1 MIDSDVFWHHR
12 TRSYA
17 NYVEVGCALPRRYL
31 ARGTAPVIG
40 TKIAP
45 MVMISIT
52 LAVAF
57 TRQSDVQIIQYSAAV
72 DTEKTPDRGIAAP
85 SMLGKSMASPWRLP
99 MQLRRAFSFLTMLTF
114 LLVTLEFMMTRG
126 SVVDPDIWWHLRN
139 AEYLFQHHQ
148 FPRADMYSFT
158 VAGHPWINHEW
169 LSEIPYYLAW
179 RAGGLS
185 GVDAV
190 MFATISLIFL
200 GLLYLSYMETRHFKA
215 AIVACCFLTFI
226 ASVSFGPRTILFGYL
241 YLVLLLIILQRFRQ
255 KGDAPLWLIP
265 PLFCLWA
272 NTHGSWSLGL
282 IVFSIITAAGFVH
295 GSWGRVDAERWTPSQ
310 MGRLVVTGLA
320 SIAAL
325 FVNPFGSR
333 LVLYPLDMAF
343 RQKLNISHVAEWVS
357 VDFHDLRAKLV
368 LALVLRLLVSAL
380 VRRKRWRLG
389 EIAFVLFALYSGLTY
404 LCFLFLLAIVIA
416 PVVTKILDF
425 VPQYRP
431 EADTPIINALVICL
445 MVGSIIYYWPR
456 SPELQ
461 KSISERYPA
470 EALVYLKAH
479 PPNGNV
485 LNFYLWGG
493 YLGWKDREL
502 EVFVDSR
509 VDIFEY
515 AGVLKD
521 YLDLLGLE
529 QSKAILDK
537 YKIRYVLMPQP
548 GGYSESAVTYFL
560 EHDPEWK
567 AIYSDK
573 LSVFMERVDPTLPPH
588 DVVKLR

>member
-1 MIDSDVFWHHR
+1 VEFTHQFGVR
-12 TRSYA
+12 T
-17 NYVEVGCALPRRYL
+17 V
-31 ARGTAPVIG
+31 
-40 TKIAP
+40 
-45 MVMISIT
+45 
-52 LAVAF
+52 
-57 TRQSDVQIIQYSAAV
+57 QYSTTV
-72 DTEKTPDRGIAAP
+72 DTEQVPDRRLATSP
-85 SMLGKSMASPWRLP
+85 TREKSTSSLIRLSG
-99 MQLRRAFSFLTMLTF
+99 QLRRAFSFLTMLAF
-114 LLVTLEFMMTRG
+114 LLVTLEFIMTRG
-126 SVVDPDIWWHLRN
+126 SVLDPDIWWHLRN

-148 FPRADMYSFT
+148 LPRADMYSFT

-169 LSEIPYYLAW
+169 LAEIPYYLAW

-185 GVDAV
+185 GINAM

-200 GLLYLSYMETRHFKA
+200 GLLYLSYIETRHFKA
-215 AIVACCFLTFI
+215 AIVACSFLTFI

-255 KGDAPLWLIP
+255 KGSAPLWLIP

-282 IVFSIITAAGFVH
+282 IVFSIITAAGFVQ

-310 MGRLVVTGLA
+310 MGKLVVTGLA

-357 VDFHDLRAKLV
+357 VDFHDLRGKLV
-368 LALVLRLLVSAL
+368 LALVLSLLVSAL
-380 VRRKRWRLG
+380 VRRTRWRLG
-389 EIAFVLFALYSGLTY
+389 EIALVLFALYSGLTY
-404 LCFLFLLAIVIA
+404 IRFLFLLAIVIA

-548 GGYSESAVTYFL
+548 GGYSESAVTYVL

-573 LSVFMERVDPTLPPH
+573 LSVFMERVDPTLPPP

>member
-1 MIDSDVFWHHR
+1 MN
-12 TRSYA
+12 A
-17 NYVEVGCALPRRYL
+17 NDRHYL
-31 ARGTAPVIG
+31 AVE
-40 TKIAP
+40 
-45 MVMISIT
+45 
-52 LAVAF
+52 F
-57 TRQSDVQIIQYSAAV
+57 THQFGVQTVQYSTTV
-72 DTEKTPDRGIAAP
+72 DAEQVPDRRLAT
-85 SMLGKSMASPWRLP
+85 SPTREKYTRLSG
-99 MQLRRAFSFLTMLTF
+99 QLRRAFSFLTMLAF
-114 LLVTLEFMMTRG
+114 LLVTLEFIMTRG
-126 SVVDPDIWWHLRN
+126 SVLDPDIWWHLRN

-148 FPRADMYSFT
+148 LPRADMYSFT

-169 LSEIPYYLAW
+169 LAEIPYYLAW

-185 GVDAV
+185 GISAM

-200 GLLYLSYMETRHFKA
+200 GLLYLSYIETRHFKA
-215 AIVACCFLTFI
+215 AIVACSFLTFI

-255 KGDAPLWLIP
+255 RGSAPLWLIP

-282 IVFSIITAAGFVH
+282 IVFSIITAAGFVQ

-310 MGRLVVTGLA
+310 MGKLVVTGLA

-357 VDFHDLRAKLV
+357 VDFHDLRGKLV
-368 LALVLRLLVSAL
+368 LALLLSLLVSAL
-380 VRRKRWRLG
+380 VRRTRWRLG
-389 EIAFVLFALYSGLTY
+389 EIALVLFALYSGLTY
-404 LCFLFLLAIVIA
+404 IRFLFLLAIVIA

-548 GGYSESAVTYFL
+548 GGYSESAMTYVL

-588 DVVKLR
+588 DVAKLR

>member
-1 MIDSDVFWHHR
+1 MRLAPVPDSDAHRASYWHQDCMN
-12 TRSYA
+12 A
-17 NYVEVGCALPRRYL
+17 NDRHYL
-31 ARGTAPVIG
+31 AVE
-40 TKIAP
+40 
-45 MVMISIT
+45 
-52 LAVAF
+52 F
-57 TRQSDVQIIQYSAAV
+57 THQFGVQTVQYSTTV
-72 DTEKTPDRGIAAP
+72 DTEQVPDRRLAT
-85 SMLGKSMASPWRLP
+85 SPTREKYTRLSG
-99 MQLRRAFSFLTMLTF
+99 QLRRAFSFLTMLAF
-114 LLVTLEFMMTRG
+114 LLVTLEFIMTRG
-126 SVVDPDIWWHLRN
+126 SVLDPDIWWHLRN

-148 FPRADMYSFT
+148 LPRADMYSFT

-169 LSEIPYYLAW
+169 LAEIPYYLAW

-185 GVDAV
+185 GINAM

-200 GLLYLSYMETRHFKA
+200 GLLYLSYIETRHFKA
-215 AIVACCFLTFI
+215 AMVACSFLTFI

-255 KGDAPLWLIP
+255 KGSAPLWLIP

-282 IVFSIITAAGFVH
+282 IVFSIITAAGFVQ

-310 MGRLVVTGLA
+310 MGKLVVTGLA

-357 VDFHDLRAKLV
+357 VDFHDLRGKLV
-368 LALVLRLLVSAL
+368 LALLLSLLVSAL
-380 VRRKRWRLG
+380 VRRTRWRLG
-389 EIAFVLFALYSGLTY
+389 EIALVLFALYSGLTY
-404 LCFLFLLAIVIA
+404 IRFLFLLAIVIA

-548 GGYSESAVTYFL
+548 GGYSESSLTYVL

-588 DVVKLR
+588 DVAKLR

>member
-1 MIDSDVFWHHR
+1 MN
-12 TRSYA
+12 A
-17 NYVEVGCALPRRYL
+17 NDRHYL
-31 ARGTAPVIG
+31 AVE
-40 TKIAP
+40 
-45 MVMISIT
+45 
-52 LAVAF
+52 F
-57 TRQSDVQIIQYSAAV
+57 THQFGVQTVQYSTTV
-72 DTEKTPDRGIAAP
+72 DTEQVPDRRLAT
-85 SMLGKSMASPWRLP
+85 SPTREKYTRLSG
-99 MQLRRAFSFLTMLTF
+99 QLRRAFSFLTMLAF
-114 LLVTLEFMMTRG
+114 LLVTLEFIMTRG
-126 SVVDPDIWWHLRN
+126 SVLDPDIWWHMRN

-148 FPRADMYSFT
+148 LPRADMYSFT

-169 LSEIPYYLAW
+169 LAEIPYYLAW

-185 GVDAV
+185 GINAM

-200 GLLYLSYMETRHFKA
+200 GLLYLSYIETRHFKA
-215 AIVACCFLTFI
+215 AMVACSFLTFI

-255 KGDAPLWLIP
+255 KGSAPLWLIP

-282 IVFSIITAAGFVH
+282 IVFSIITAAGFVQ

-310 MGRLVVTGLA
+310 MGKLVVTGLA

-357 VDFHDLRAKLV
+357 VDFHDLRGKLV
-368 LALVLRLLVSAL
+368 LALVLSLLVSAL
-380 VRRKRWRLG
+380 VRRTRWRLG
-389 EIAFVLFALYSGLTY
+389 EIALVLFALYSGLTY
-404 LCFLFLLAIVIA
+404 IRFLFLLAIVIA

-548 GGYSESAVTYFL
+548 GGYSESAMTYVL

-573 LSVFMERVDPTLPPH
+573 LSVFMERVDPTPPLH

>member
-1 MIDSDVFWHHR
+1 MS
-12 TRSYA
+12 
-17 NYVEVGCALPRRYL
+17 
-31 ARGTAPVIG
+31 
-40 TKIAP
+40 
-45 MVMISIT
+45 
-52 LAVAF
+52 
-57 TRQSDVQIIQYSAAV
+57 SA
-72 DTEKTPDRGIAAP
+72 G
-85 SMLGKSMASPWRLP
+85 RLSTQ
-99 MQLRRAFSFLTMLTF
+99 MRRAFSFLTMLAF
-114 LLVTLEFMMTRG
+114 LLVTLEFIMTRG

-148 FPRADMYSFT
+148 FPRTDMYSFT

-185 GVDAV
+185 GVNAV

-255 KGDAPLWLIP
+255 KGTAPLWLIP

-282 IVFSIITAAGFVH
+282 IIFSIVTAAGFVH

-310 MGRLVVTGLA
+310 MGKLVVTGLA
-320 SIAAL
+320 SVAAL

-333 LVLYPLDMAF
+333 LVFYPFDMAF

-357 VDFHDLRAKLV
+357 VDFHNLRGKFV
-368 LALVLRLLVSAL
+368 LALLLTLLVTAL
-380 VRRKRWRLG
+380 ARRTRWRLA
-389 EIAFVLFALYSGLTY
+389 EVALVLFALYSGLTY
-404 LCFLFLLAIVIA
+404 VRFLFLLAIMMA
-416 PVVTKILDF
+416 PVLTRILEF

-431 EADTPIINALVICL
+431 EVDTPLINGFVISLMIAGIIH
-445 MVGSIIYYWPR
+445 YWPN
-456 SPELQ
+456 SAEMQ
-461 KSISERYPA
+461 KSLSEKYPTQ
-470 EALVYLKAH
+470 ALSYLKAH
-479 PPNGNV
+479 PPDGPV

-493 YLGWKDREL
+493 YLAWNDRDL
-502 EVFVDSR
+502 KVFIDSR
-509 VDIFEY
+509 VDIYEY

-521 YLDLLGLE
+521 YLDLLNLS
-529 QSKAILDK
+529 QSKSILDK
-537 YKIRYVLMPQP
+537 YKIRYVLFPQP
-548 GGYSESAVTYFL
+548 GGYSESALTYVL
-560 EHDPEWK
+560 EHDSQWNV
-567 AIYSDK
+567 IYSDATTV
-573 LSVFMERVDPTLPPH
+573 LLERNAARTAT
-588 DVVKLR
+588 

>member
-1 MIDSDVFWHHR
+1 VEFTHQFGVR
-12 TRSYA
+12 T
-17 NYVEVGCALPRRYL
+17 V
-31 ARGTAPVIG
+31 
-40 TKIAP
+40 
-45 MVMISIT
+45 
-52 LAVAF
+52 
-57 TRQSDVQIIQYSAAV
+57 QYSTTV
-72 DTEKTPDRGIAAP
+72 DTEQVPDRRLATSP
-85 SMLGKSMASPWRLP
+85 TREKSTSSLIRLSG
-99 MQLRRAFSFLTMLTF
+99 QLRRAFSFLTMLAF
-114 LLVTLEFMMTRG
+114 LLVTLEFIMTRG
-126 SVVDPDIWWHLRN
+126 SVLDPDIWWHLRN

-148 FPRADMYSFT
+148 LPRADMYSFT

-169 LSEIPYYLAW
+169 LAEIPYYLAW

-185 GVDAV
+185 GISAM

-200 GLLYLSYMETRHFKA
+200 GLLYLSYIETRHFKA
-215 AIVACCFLTFI
+215 AIVACSFLTFI

-255 KGDAPLWLIP
+255 RGSAPLWLIP

-282 IVFSIITAAGFVH
+282 IVFSIITAAGFVQ

-310 MGRLVVTGLA
+310 MGKLVVTGLA

-357 VDFHDLRAKLV
+357 VDFHDLRGKLV
-368 LALVLRLLVSAL
+368 LALLLSLLVSAL
-380 VRRKRWRLG
+380 VRRTRWRLG
-389 EIAFVLFALYSGLTY
+389 EIALVLFALYSGLTY
-404 LCFLFLLAIVIA
+404 IRFLFLLAIVIA

-548 GGYSESAVTYFL
+548 GGYSESSLTYVL

-588 DVVKLR
+588 DVAKLR